1 MDIIYLSNFI
11 KTFVMKTLIL
21 CLLVVFAF
29 TTPLSSC
36 KKKNQQSTSYT
47 PSCSSSTPSFSTSV
61 SPIFQSYCVSCHS
74 NYSAYSQISSSA
86 SSIRNSIVNG
96 SMPKGTSLS
105 ESQKNSIVWWIDA
118 GKPNN

>member
-1 MDIIYLSNFI
+1 MRI
-11 KTFVMKTLIL
+11 LIL
-21 CLLVVFAF
+21 LALAF
-29 TTPLSSC
+29 ITLTISLNSC
-36 KKKNQQSTSYT
+36 KKKNQESTSYT
-47 PSCSSSTPSFSTSV
+47 PSCSGSTPSFSSTV

-74 NYSAYSQISSSA
+74 NYSSYSQISSSA

-105 ESQKNSIVWWIDA
+105 ESQKNSIVCWIDA